1 MPVPLHNSLKKTPI
15 PSLDVQSSN
24 KQATILMVNRRRQ
37 IRITTLSK
45 QGQEQDLVNST
56 PEERLA
62 MMWQLTITAWLFKGE
77 RIAESGLSRHITNLQ
92 R

>member
-1 MPVPLHNSLKKTPI
+1 ME
-15 PSLDVQSSN
+15 
-24 KQATILMVNRRRQ
+24 NRRRQ
-37 IRITTLSK
+37 IRISTLKK
-45 QGQEQDLVNST
+45 QGVEGDLVNTT
-56 PEERLA
+56 PEERLS